1 MYFYFDFEY
10 RDKNKA
16 NEIILVS
23 YMSSEDK
30 VCHTIDL
37 RDGRNLERL
46 NKVFEQY
53 KSHTWVAYN
62 AIADLTC
69 LLTLGIDIEEVKLI
83 DAMVEA
89 RMVTLTHHDFIRHKA
104 DLLTSLHAFN
114 VKSAVNRRFKD
125 DVRQTILNNQQ
136 YSKWKWQQIKAY
148 GPTDVKPL
156 PELLKKVWQAH
167 KAAESPIKLSEML
180 MRGEYVKALTILSF
194 HNKGFPVDQTL
205 LHRVFDNKAKVICH
219 LQQQVNDKYGEL
231 YTRKKKV
238 STMTF
243 NTKRFKNLVIE
254 NNYDWTLTDKGKMP
268 LLDKAYFK
276 KKVQQ
281 FPEFRLLYDVRKT
294 LRALSN
300 NNLVE
305 QCVDGYIKPA
315 IFPFA
320 QKAGRNNHLPTK
332 GFMLN
337 LAPWMRS
344 LIKPEPEKLIIG
356 ADWGQQEI
364 AIAAVLSGDKNYLGV
379 YNNKEGDVYLTL
391 AKMAGAVPEDAT
403 KDSHPMMRHTFKS
416 IQLGLGYGKGIKSLA
431 VDVYESNKDE
441 QGHYLLSK
449 SEAYD
454 LASNIYQWHKQK
466 FNVYWEW
473 IDDVITLSRSAGYY
487 RSIDGWTYFIDS
499 NTKDTQLIN
508 LPMQTNGAAML
519 RRAVIHCLKSKQI
532 DLLCTHHD
540 ALYISCDTEDKETA
554 VEQLIDSMNEACADI
569 LGNKVKIRIDVNVY
583 EHQAGYS
590 DSRGVIMLKKINE
603 LLTKIETC

>member
-1 MYFYFDFEY
+1 MYFYLDFEY
-10 RDKNKA
+10 RDNTKA
-16 NEIILVS
+16 SEIVLVS

-30 VCHTIDL
+30 VCHTLDL
-37 RDGRNLERL
+37 RDGKNKDLL
-46 NKVFEQY
+46 NKIFKQY
-53 KSHTWVAYN
+53 KAHTWVAYN

-69 LLTLGIDIEEVKLI
+69 LLTLGVDIEGVKLI

-89 RMVTLTHHDFIRHKA
+89 RMLTLTHHDFIRHKA
-104 DLLTSLHAFN
+104 DLLTSLHAFGI
-114 VKSAVNRRFKD
+114 KSAVNRRFKN
-125 DVRQTILNNQQ
+125 DVRQVILNNQQ
-136 YSKWKWQQIKAY
+136 YSKWKWQQIKTY

-156 PELLKKVWQAH
+156 PELLKRIWQAH
-167 KAAESPIKLSEML
+167 REIESPIKLSDML
-180 MRGEYVKALTILSF
+180 TRGEYLKTLTILSF
-194 HNKGFPVDQTL
+194 HNKGFPVDTAL

-231 YTRKKKV
+231 YTRKKNA

-243 NTKRFKNLVIE
+243 NTKRFKKLVV
-254 NNYDWTLTDKGKMP
+254 NKGYDWTLTDKSQMP

-281 FPEFRLLYDVRKT
+281 FPELRLLYDVRKT
-294 LRALSN
+294 LRALSYS
-300 NNLVE
+300 NLVE
-305 QCVDGYIKPA
+305 QCKDGYIKPA
-315 IFPFA
+315 LFPFA

-344 LIKPEPEKLIIG
+344 LIRPEPEKLIIG

-364 AIAAVLSGDKNYLGV
+364 AIAAVLSGDKNYLDV

-391 AKMAGAVPEDAT
+391 AKMAGAVPQDAT
-403 KDSHPMMRHTFKS
+403 KDSHPMMRHIFKS

-441 QGHYLLSK
+441 QGHFLLSK
-449 SEAYD
+449 PEAYD
-454 LASNIYQWHKQK
+454 LASNIYHWHKQT

-487 RSIDGWTYFIDS
+487 RSLDGWTYFIDS

-519 RRAVIHCLKSKQI
+519 RRAVIRCLESKQI

-540 ALYISCDTEDKETA
+540 ALYISCDAKDKETA
-554 VEQLIDSMNEACADI
+554 VEQLIGCMNEACADI
-569 LGNKVKIRIDVNVY
+569 LGDKIKIRIDLNTY
-583 EHQAGYS
+583 DSTRGYS
-590 DSRGVIMLKKINE
+590 DPRGVNMLRKINE
-603 LLTKIETC
+603 LLIDVAV